1 METTSVPIQGDTL
14 SATEVRALLRPLE
27 AVGEVY
33 LIGSVLLQ
41 GLKADPPTLEVA
53 SDTVRLIYAR
63 PERLEPG
70 AGKTLREVDL
80 TAQVRHS
87 PGAEIPAITPLAAS
101 SAAIPPRLQRW
112 LTP

>member
-1 METTSVPIQGDTL
+1 M
-14 SATEVRALLRPLE
+14 
-27 AVGEVY
+27 GEVY

-53 SDTVRLIYAR
+53 SDTVRLIYAL
-63 PERLEPG
+63 PERLEPW

-80 TAQVRHS
+80 TAQVRHV

-112 LTP
+112 LTAP